1 MPLRDH
7 IFLEGNIQVFTWQI
21 EESLEDL
28 KSNILLSTVDQKR
41 LSKRKSLQHQ
51 KGFLATRK
59 LILHAGIDSATV
71 KYNPNGAPF
80 LDSGKHLSITHSKTQ
95 AGIALGDHS
104 LGLDIEEYHHKIQKI
119 GPKLLHK
126 DEDYAIESNNP
137 IEMLTMIWTAKEA
150 LYKALNIS
158 GISFS
163 KQLLI
168 APFQAGQTKGKAEV
182 RIGDEIRKFSL
193 HFILNK
199 DHCVTLAIE
208 KKQKQACHSSLIYAN
223 KII

>member
-28 KSNILLSTVDQKR
+28 KSNMLLSTVDQKR
-41 LSKRKSLQHQ
+41 LNMRKSVHHQ

-95 AGIALGDHS
+95 AGIAVGDHS
-104 LGLDIEEYHHKIQKI
+104 LGFDIEEYHLKIQNI
-119 GPKLLHK
+119 APKFLHK
-126 DEDYAIESNNP
+126 DEYYAIESLNP
-137 IEMLTMIWTAKEA
+137 IETLTRIWTAKEA
-150 LYKALNIS
+150 LYKALNIP

-168 APFQAGQTKGKAEV
+168 TPFQADQTKGNAEV
-182 RIGDEIRKFSL
+182 TMGGEFRKFSL
-193 HFILNK
+193 DFILNK
-199 DHCVTLAIE
+199 DHCATLAVE
-208 KKQKQACHSSLIYAN
+208 N
-223 KII
+223 K

>member
-28 KSNILLSTVDQKR
+28 KSNMLLSTVDQKR
-41 LSKRKSLQHQ
+41 LNMRKSVHQQ

-59 LILHAGIDSATV
+59 LILHAGIDSSSV
-71 KYNPNGAPF
+71 KYYPNGAPF

-95 AGIALGDHS
+95 AGIAVGDHS
-104 LGLDIEEYHHKIQKI
+104 LGFDIEEYHLKIQNI
-119 GPKLLHK
+119 APKFLHK
-126 DEDYAIESNNP
+126 EEYYAIESHNP
-137 IEMLTMIWTAKEA
+137 IETLTRIWTAKEA
-150 LYKALNIS
+150 LYKALNIP

-168 APFQAGQTKGKAEV
+168 TPFQADQTKGNAEV
-182 RIGDEIRKFSL
+182 RGGGELRKFSL
-193 HFILNK
+193 DFILNK
-199 DHCVTLAIE
+199 DHCATLAVE
-208 KKQKQACHSSLIYAN
+208 N
-223 KII
+223 K

>member
-7 IFLEGNIQVFTWQI
+7 IFLDGNIQVFTWQI
-21 EESLEDL
+21 EETLEDL
-28 KSNILLSTVDQKR
+28 KSNIMLSTVDQER
-41 LSKRKSLQHQ
+41 LNMRKSVHHQ

-95 AGIALGDHS
+95 AGIAIGDHS
-104 LGLDIEEYHHKIQKI
+104 LGFDIEEYHLKIQNI
-119 GPKLLHK
+119 APKFLHK
-126 DEDYAIESNNP
+126 EEYYAIESHNP
-137 IEMLTMIWTAKEA
+137 IETLTRIWTAKEA
-150 LYKALNIS
+150 LYKALNIP

-168 APFQAGQTKGKAEV
+168 TPFQADQTKGNAEV
-182 RIGDEIRKFSL
+182 RMGGELRKFSL
-193 HFILNK
+193 DFILNK
-199 DHCVTLAIE
+199 DHCATLAVE
-208 KKQKQACHSSLIYAN
+208 N
-223 KII
+223 K

>member
-7 IFLEGNIQVFTWQI
+7 IFLEGNIQVFIWQI

-28 KSNILLSTVDQKR
+28 KSNMLLSTVDEKR
-41 LSKRKSLQHQ
+41 LSERKILQHQ

-59 LILHAGIDSATV
+59 LILHAGIDPGRV

-95 AGIALGDHS
+95 AGIAVGDHS
-104 LGLDIEEYHHKIQKI
+104 LGFDIEEYHHKIQNIASKF
-119 GPKLLHK
+119 LHK
-126 DEDYAIESNNP
+126 DEYYAFDSLNP
-137 IEMLTMIWTAKEA
+137 IETLTRIWTAKEA
-150 LYKALNIS
+150 LYKVLNIP

-168 APFQAGQTKGKAEV
+168 ASFQADQTKGNAEAS
-182 RIGDEIRKFSL
+182 IGDELRRFSL
-193 HFILNK
+193 DFILKK
-199 DHCVTLAIE
+199 DYCATLAVE
-208 KKQKQACHSSLIYAN
+208 N
-223 KII
+223 K

>member
-28 KSNILLSTVDQKR
+28 KSNILLSTVDQER
-41 LSKRKSLQHQ
+41 LNMRKSVQHQ

-95 AGIALGDHS
+95 AGIAVGDHS
-104 LGLDIEEYHHKIQKI
+104 LGFDIEEYHLKIQNI
-119 GPKLLHK
+119 APKFLHK
-126 DEDYAIESNNP
+126 DEYYAIESLNP
-137 IEMLTMIWTAKEA
+137 IETLTRIWTAKEA
-150 LYKALNIS
+150 LYKALNIP

-168 APFQAGQTKGKAEV
+168 TPFQADQTKGNAEV
-182 RIGDEIRKFSL
+182 RGGGELRKFSL
-193 HFILNK
+193 DFILNK
-199 DHCVTLAIE
+199 DHCATLAVE
-208 KKQKQACHSSLIYAN
+208 N
-223 KII
+223 K